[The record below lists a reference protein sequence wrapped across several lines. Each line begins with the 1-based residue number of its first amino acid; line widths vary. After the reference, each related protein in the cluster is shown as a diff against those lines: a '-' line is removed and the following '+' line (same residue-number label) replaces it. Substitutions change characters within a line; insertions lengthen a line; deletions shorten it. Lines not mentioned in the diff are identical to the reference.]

1 MIPFHASSVYAGII
15 LWLVSGFKKSC
26 GIFFRKKVC
35 VCVCICM
42 YISYLYTS

>member
-26 GIFFRKKVC
+26 GIFLEKRDVC
-35 VCVCICM
+35 VCVCM